1 MEWKKRLNDVRPKG
15 PYYKQSEGDFM
26 LFLTKVDTLDYD
38 ILEQEEV
45 TKKKLIEMELGGVGS
60 QGPRSTKS

>member
-1 MEWKKRLNDVRPKG
+1 
-15 PYYKQSEGDFM
+15 M
-26 LFLTKVDTLDYD
+26 LFLTKVDTLDYN